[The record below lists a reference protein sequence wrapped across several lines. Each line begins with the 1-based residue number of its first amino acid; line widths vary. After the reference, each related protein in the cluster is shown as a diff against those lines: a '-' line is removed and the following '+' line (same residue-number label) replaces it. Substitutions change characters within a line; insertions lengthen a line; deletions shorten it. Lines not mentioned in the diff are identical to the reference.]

1 MAKRYEL
8 SDEAWDVVADLF
20 TPTHTRGRPRS
31 SDRLMLDGVLWLL
44 RSGAAWR
51 DMPECFGPWRTV
63 YHRFRVWRN
72 RGTFDQMLKRLH
84 LKLNDQGLIDLQT
97 WMIDS
102 TAVRATRASS
112 GAGKKGGGDEPADH
126 ALGRSRG
133 GLTTKIHMLCDANGV
148 PLRFLLSGG
157 QASDISYAQPLL
169 DDVCIP
175 TSKRGRPRKR
185 CRWLLADKGYD
196 ADALRRFCDRYR
208 MQPVIPLRAMKRKPK
223 PGLPRL
229 FDRPKYRQRN
239 VIERMFGWLKE
250 NRRIVTRFDKLA
262 KSYGAMVSLAC
273 VMRCM
278 RHLFSD
284 RA

>member
-8 SDEAWDVVADLF
+8 PDAAWDLVADIF
-20 TPTHTRGRPRS
+20 TKNQRTGRPRAD
-31 SDRLMLDGVLWLL
+31 DRLMLNGILWVLC
-44 RSGAAWR
+44 SGAAWR
-51 DMPECFGPWRTV
+51 DMPERFGPWSTI
-63 YHRFRVWRN
+63 YQRFRGWRDC
-72 RGTFDQMLKRLH
+72 GAFDQMLKRLH
-84 LKLNDQGLIDLQT
+84 IRLNEQGLIDLET

-112 GAGKKGGGDEPADH
+112 GAGKKGFEEPQDH

-157 QASDISYAQPLL
+157 QASDIAYAQPLL
-169 DDVCIP
+169 DQACIP
-175 TSKRGRPRKR
+175 SLRGRPRKR

-196 ADALRRFCDRYR
+196 AEALRQYCDRYR
-208 MQPVIPLRAMKRKPK
+208 MQPVIPLRSMKRKTK

-239 VIERMFGWLKE
+239 IIERMFGWLKE

-262 KSYGAMVSLAC
+262 TSFAAMVSLAC
-273 VMRCM
+273 AMRCL
-278 RHLFSD
+278 RQYFTY

>member
-1 MAKRYEL
+1 MAKRYEI
-8 SDEAWDVVADLF
+8 SDEAWDVVSDLF
-20 TPTHTRGRPRS
+20 IETRRRGRPRV
-31 SDRLMLDGVLWLL
+31 SDRLMLDGVLWVLC
-44 RSGAAWR
+44 SGAAWR
-51 DMPECFGPWRTV
+51 DMPERFGPWSTV
-63 YHRFRVWRN
+63 YQRFRDWRN
-72 RGTFDQMLKRLH
+72 DGTFDRMFKRLH
-84 LKLNDQGLIDLQT
+84 LKLNEQGLIDLQT

-112 GAGKKGGGDEPADH
+112 GAKKKESDEPADH

-169 DDVCIP
+169 DGVSIP
-175 TSKRGRPRKR
+175 SAQRGRPRKR
-185 CRWLLADKGYD
+185 CKWLLADKGYD
-196 ADALRRFCDRYR
+196 AEALRQYCDRCR
-208 MQPVIPLRAMKRKPK
+208 IQPVIPMRSMKRKPK

-250 NRRIVTRFDKLA
+250 NRRLVTRFDKLA
-262 KSYGAMVSLAC
+262 KSYASMVSLAC
-273 VMRCM
+273 AMRC
-278 RHLFSD
+278 LGSV
-284 RA
+284 

>member
-8 SDEAWDVVADLF
+8 SDEAWIVVADLF
-20 TPTHTRGRPRS
+20 TETHGRGRPRLN
-31 SDRLMLDGVLWLL
+31 DRLMLDGVLWVLC
-44 RSGAAWR
+44 SGAAWR
-51 DMPECFGPWRTV
+51 DMPERFSTV
-63 YHRFRVWRN
+63 YQRFRGWRN
-72 RGTFDQMLKRLH
+72 QGTFDQMLKRLH
-84 LKLNDQGLIDLQT
+84 LRLNEQGLIDLQT

-112 GAGKKGGGDEPADH
+112 GAGKKGPDEPADH

-133 GLTTKIHMLCDANGV
+133 GLTTKIHMLCDANGT

-157 QASDISYAQPLL
+157 QVSDISYAQPLL
-169 DDVCIP
+169 DEVSIP
-175 TSKRGRPRKR
+175 SNQRGRPRKR
-185 CRWLLADKGYD
+185 GKWLLADKGYD
-196 ADALRRFCDRYR
+196 AEALRRYCDQYR
-208 MQPVIPLRAMKRKPK
+208 MQPVIPMRSMKRKAK

-239 VIERMFGWLKE
+239 IIERMFGWLKE

-262 KSYGAMVSLAC
+262 KSYAAMVSLAC
-273 VMRCM
+273 SLRRL
-278 RHLFSD
+278 RHLFSY